1 MAKFKWVLF
10 MAALV
15 VCACG
20 EGNPTVVYT
29 PPVLAEEWSVSM
41 IQSGGIMGLLRH
53 IEASSNGKYS
63 AGDERD
69 GRAVAGELS
78 QEQLTELQ
86 GLVTSLEFTAPKL
99 PTVCADCFVY
109 DLEIQSGGKKLILQA
124 DDISLPDS
132 GMQPLVEFLRGIMD
146 SALQ

>member
-1 MAKFKWVLF
+1 MSKLKWILF
-10 MAALV
+10 TAALIV
-15 VCACG
+15 SACAK
-20 EGNPTVVYT
+20 NSPTVVYT
-29 PPVLAEEWSVSM
+29 PPVLAEDWSVGM
-41 IQSGGIMGLLRH
+41 TQSGGIMGLLRH
-53 IEASSNGKYS
+53 IEASSDGTYS

-69 GRAVAGELS
+69 GRTVTGVLP

-86 GLVTSLEFTAPKL
+86 GLVTSLEFTAPKM

-124 DDISLPDS
+124 DDISLPES
-132 GMQPLVEFLRGIMD
+132 GMAPLVEFLRGIMD